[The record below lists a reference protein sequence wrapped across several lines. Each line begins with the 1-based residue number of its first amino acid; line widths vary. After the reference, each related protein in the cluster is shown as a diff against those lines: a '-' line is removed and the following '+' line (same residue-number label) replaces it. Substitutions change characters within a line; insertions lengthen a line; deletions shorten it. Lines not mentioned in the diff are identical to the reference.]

1 MTTTEIYYNKG
12 YEEGKKELLN
22 KIGVIMDE
30 VGNMTGKMNPRY
42 TLDWNKGFDD
52 GVRTFYTKLELALR
66 KEMLGD
72 KE

>member
-1 MTTTEIYYNKG
+1 MTTTEIYYDKG
-12 YEEGKKELLN
+12 YEAGKRDVLK
-22 KIGVIMDE
+22 KVGATMDE
-30 VGNMTGKMNPRY
+30 VSGMIGKMNPRY

>member
-12 YEEGKKELLN
+12 YEEGKREILEKV
-22 KIGVIMDE
+22 GGTMDE
-30 VGNMTGKMNPRY
+30 ISAMIGKVNPRY

-52 GVRTFYTKLELALR
+52 GVRTFYTALELALR

-72 KE
+72 RK